1 MQLHLVYFS
10 PTHTSRTIGRSIAL
24 GCNTDNITE
33 TDLTYRHPGQPIVI
47 QADIAIVAVPVYGGR
62 VAETAMERLQ
72 WIKGQQTPVIPVVV
86 YGNRDY
92 EDALLELTDHLKNT
106 GFCPLAA
113 AAFIGEHSYSRTDMP
128 IAGGR
133 PDAADQ
139 TAAITFGCK
148 AVEKWNAAKQKTVF
162 PEPHIPG
169 NYPYKIKGPKTPAA
183 PVTSSEKCIQC
194 GICSEVCPTEAI
206 SGTIPV
212 SDPTLCI
219 KCCACVKECPAEAR
233 IFNTPYTAMLFE
245 KCSARKEPETW
256 F

>member
-92 EDALLELTDHLKNT
+92 EDALLELTDHLKIQ
-106 GFCPLAA
+106 GSVRWQQQPLSAN
-113 AAFIGEHSYSRTDMP
+113 IPT
-128 IAGGR
+128 AGR
-133 PDAADQ
+133 ICRLQADDRML
-139 TAAITFGCK
+139 
-148 AVEKWNAAKQKTVF
+148 
-162 PEPHIPG
+162 
-169 NYPYKIKGPKTPAA
+169 
-183 PVTSSEKCIQC
+183 
-194 GICSEVCPTEAI
+194 PTK
-206 SGTIPV
+206 PQQ
-212 SDPTLCI
+212 
-219 KCCACVKECPAEAR
+219 
-233 IFNTPYTAMLFE
+233 
-245 KCSARKEPETW
+245 
-256 F
+256 

>member
-1 MQLHLVYFS
+1 
-10 PTHTSRTIGRSIAL
+10 
-24 GCNTDNITE
+24 
-33 TDLTYRHPGQPIVI
+33 
-47 QADIAIVAVPVYGGR
+47 
-62 VAETAMERLQ
+62 MERLQ

-212 SDPTLCI
+212 SDPALCI